1 MKKYRNRLRLLRGAA
16 VMLLVA
22 QPLQSASA
30 QIRSTQ
36 TPTLQTKPS
45 IAQTPAAQPLV
56 PNPEITINGNPA
68 PASGIV
74 QPAAPA
80 PPFLPRAVAPPV
92 GDIAISNFDSSPD
105 LINLGTTVLVPRLVL
120 REAPVREVLGLL
132 ARSAGLN
139 LVFSEVQGDPGA
151 VLLGPTISLDLE
163 NEPVQDV
170 FNTVLQLSGLQAN
183 RRGNTIFVGPTLP
196 DAAQN
201 LISRTLR
208 LNQVE
213 AENAAAFLASQG
225 AQAQQLVIPI
235 TEIID
240 PETNR
245 VVQRREE
252 PAELRPLTV
261 IPEEGSLAPLLLTGL
276 AVSNDDRLNSIT
288 LVGDPRKV
296 EIATSLLIQLDARRR
311 QAAVNVKV
319 VDIDLFNTNLFNSS
333 FAFGFDDGFFVQDE
347 GTAILNFGR
356 RNPPN
361 AVDARDSVFY
371 PTVVPFQETIPRGTT
386 AELAPFFDRQN
397 APFGDITEGQVDALG
412 RRAPF
417 ARPNF
422 GTFNNPFQPGV
433 SEVTEDDIEFSLPG
447 LFRYPDRFLLT
458 LQSQIE
464 SGNAKILTD
473 PTLVVQEGQEAT
485 VKLVQDVVT
494 SVDTQV
500 DPLSGVRTTTPVLEE
515 AGLILTVNI
524 ERIDDNGFLAL
535 AVVPTVSAPGPP
547 IVFDSG
553 AGSQNVIT
561 PLQVRQLSSG
571 LIRLRDTQTL
581 ILSGIIQESDITQV
595 SKVPIFGDLPILG
608 ALFRSTDQQSDRTE
622 VVVMVTPQI
631 VEDSPRPGTGYNYAP
646 GRDAADMLRQR
657 GFPVQGKPKY

>member
-1 MKKYRNRLRLLRGAA
+1 MKEYRNRLRLLKGAA
-16 VMLLVA
+16 AMLLVA

-36 TPTLQTKPS
+36 TSTLQTKPS

-92 GDIAISNFDSSPD
+92 GDIAISNFNSSPD
-105 LINLGTTVLVPRLVL
+105 LINLGTAVLVPRLVL

-139 LVFSEVQGDPGA
+139 LVFTEVQGDPQA
-151 VLLGPTISLDLE
+151 ALLGPTISLDLE

-225 AQAQQLVIPI
+225 AQAQQLVVPI

-252 PAELRPLTV
+252 PAELRSLTV

-361 AVDARDSVFY
+361 SIDARGSVYY
-371 PTVVPFQETIPRGTT
+371 PTVVPFERTIPGE
-386 AELAPFFDRQN
+386 AELQPFFDRQN
-397 APFGDITEGQVDALG
+397 APFGDITEGQVDTLG
-412 RRAPF
+412 RRAPYS
-417 ARPNF
+417 RPNF

-433 SEVTEDDIEFSLPG
+433 SNVDEDDLEFSLPG
-447 LFRYPDRFLLT
+447 LFRYPDKFLLT
-458 LQSQIE
+458 LESEIV

-500 DPLSGVRTTTPVLEE
+500 DPLSGVRTTTPLLEE

-524 ERIDDNGFLAL
+524 ERIDDNGFVAL
-535 AVVPTVSAPGPP
+535 AVSPTVSAPGPP
-547 IVFDSG
+547 VVFDSG
-553 AGSQNVIT
+553 AGAQNVIN

-581 ILSGIIQESDITQV
+581 ILSGIIQEADVTQV
-595 SKVPIFGDLPILG
+595 KKVPILGDLPLLG
-608 ALFRSTDQQSDRTE
+608 ALFRGNEQQSDRTE

-631 VEDSPRPGTGYNYAP
+631 IEDSPRPGTGYNYAP
-646 GRDAADMLRQR
+646 GRDAAEMLRQR
-657 GFPVQGKPKY
+657 GFPAQGKPQY